1 MGAGFDFRF
10 QLFKSSEECVPSS
23 AIAAFT
29 DMGASDVGFNKY
41 LIVHVYPITS
51 KHISTIN
58 VCFLMKHLIKEAR
71 LKLTDF
77 LTTVF
82 IEYWT

>member
-41 LIVHVYPITS
+41 LIVPLE
-51 KHISTIN
+51 
-58 VCFLMKHLIKEAR
+58 LMNQSENR
-71 LKLTDF
+71 T
-77 LTTVF
+77 
-82 IEYWT
+82 EQSWT